1 MYIINIF
8 IYTCVYDIASC
19 ISIVLPS
26 MIIKL
31 NKYMVKEIGHV
42 VNLTCLASGDPPPFY
57 TWTKNGLTIDGQL
70 NNDSGSLVLSDVTS
84 ADDGLYTCW
93 AVNEAGNIST
103 ATNLT
108 IHGESICT
116 YQ

>member
-1 MYIINIF
+1 M
-8 IYTCVYDIASC
+8 CVYDIALY
-19 ISIVLPS
+19 ISIVPPN

-31 NKYMVKEIGHV
+31 NKYMVKERGHV

-70 NNDSGSLVLSDVTS
+70 NNNNGSLVLSNMTS

-108 IHGESICT
+108 IYGESICT
-116 YQ
+116 YTE